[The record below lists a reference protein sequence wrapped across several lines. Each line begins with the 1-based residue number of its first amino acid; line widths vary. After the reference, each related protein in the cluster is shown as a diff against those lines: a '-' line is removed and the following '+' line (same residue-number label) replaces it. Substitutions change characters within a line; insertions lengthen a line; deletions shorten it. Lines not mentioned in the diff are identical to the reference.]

1 VNFSFSKRSI
11 SENKWRRD
19 FEMKN
24 KNEEKN
30 TIQIGV
36 TIEMKDY
43 KKIKDV
49 ATSQKRSISNL
60 VSFIITNW
68 IKNDIIPPNPKNLGE
83 IK

>member
-1 VNFSFSKRSI
+1 
-11 SENKWRRD
+11 
-19 FEMKN
+19 MKN